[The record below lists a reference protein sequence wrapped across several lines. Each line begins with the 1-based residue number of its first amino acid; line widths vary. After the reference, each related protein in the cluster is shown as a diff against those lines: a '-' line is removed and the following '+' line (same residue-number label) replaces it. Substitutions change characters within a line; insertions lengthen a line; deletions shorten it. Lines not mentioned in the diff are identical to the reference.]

1 MNFNNEKEIRKEK
14 YLGGGTFGS
23 VYQYGDC
30 AIKLY
35 HDLVK
40 TDIGEFV
47 QNPCLKR
54 KKKLKLLLQKN
65 EEVSRSNLIS
75 DLLFINGELKGVCY
89 PFYEGDTLDSMFAST
104 TFEQKQ
110 DISHQLIDNTKELNH
125 HFIYPLDSKLDN
137 ILYDGKTIKIIDLDD
152 VLTKVTYGWNL
163 IYLKKSL
170 ESLRRTLVNIFCGD
184 QYIFGNNFLN
194 LLESYHNQK
203 DFLDNSFISYQ
214 TLNQFIS
221 NRSIDKK
228 LIFINLNSLSEL
240 DIEKLKR
247 IIVFTDSKIVL
258 MFSHNK
264 SYLLKNDLDS
274 YINTIKN
281 FQQLG
286 IPIYDVIFQ
295 KKNDLKDKKI
305 IECLNNY
312 NTTGYYIFDGENIF
326 EQFKGHHSL
335 ENSELDFCINTL
347 NLKKLTKK

>member
-40 TDIGEFV
+40 TDIGKLV

-54 KKKLKLLLQKN
+54 QKKLNLLLQKK

-75 DLLFINGELKGVCY
+75 DLLFINGKLKGVCY
-89 PFYEGDTLDSMFAST
+89 PFYDGDTLINMIAST

-125 HFIYPLDSKLDN
+125 YFIYPLDSKLDN

-152 VLTKVTYGWNL
+152 VSTKVTYGWNP
-163 IYLKKSL
+163 IYLEKSL
-170 ESLRRTLVNIFCGD
+170 KSLRGTFTNIFCGD
-184 QYIFGNNFLN
+184 KYIFENNLLS
-194 LLESYHNQK
+194 LLESYQKQK

-214 TLNQFIS
+214 NLNQFIS

-228 LIFINLNSLSEL
+228 LIFINPKCLSQF
-240 DIEKLKR
+240 DMEKIKR
-247 IIVFTDSKIVL
+247 IIEFTDSKIVL

-264 SYLLKNDLDS
+264 SYLLRNDIDS
-274 YINTIKN
+274 YINTIKI

-286 IPIYDVIFQ
+286 ISIYDVIFQ
-295 KKNDLKDKKI
+295 KQNDLKNKKI

-312 NTTGYYIFDGENIF
+312 NTTGYYIFDEENIF
-326 EQFKGHHSL
+326 EQFKGHQSL

-347 NLKKLTKK
+347 NSKKLIKK